1 MDLMA
6 MGQKLLAE
14 KMGDKA
20 GGMMEGLSGLTGGN
34 LDMGSLMGKLTEGG
48 LGDQV
53 KSWMGDGENQPVS
66 AEQLKSAL
74 GEDQIAAASE
84 KMGVDSDSAAQQLSE
99 ALPELADKF
108 SGGGSML
115 DASGLME
122 KLGGASDMMEK
133 AGGASGVLGMV
144 KGLFKK

>member
-1 MDLMA
+1 MDLMK
-6 MGQKLLAE
+6 MGQQLLAD

-20 GGMMEGLSGLTGGN
+20 GGMMDAISGLTGGN

-53 KSWMGDGENQPVS
+53 QSWMGDGDNEPVS

-74 GEDQIAAASE
+74 GEEQMAAASE
-84 KMGVDSDSAAQQLSE
+84 KMGVDTDTAAQQLSE
-99 ALPELADKF
+99 SLPDLADKF

-115 DASGLME
+115 DASGLAD
-122 KLGGASDMMEK
+122 KLGGASGIMDM
-133 AGGASGVLGMV
+133 A